1 MYNDRCKF
9 EVLQLGEAKKKL
21 EDGDQRG
28 FNAVLALCVYGI
40 VLFPNV
46 AKFIDVDAIRL
57 FVLGNPVPTLL
68 GDFFH
73 SVHHKNKNR
82 KGGLLNCC
90 APLFYKWFSSH
101 LPKSGAFIDVKDSL
115 SWSKRLM
122 GLRAEDISWWSDR
135 SLLRADII
143 HSLGTSQMYRW

>member
-1 MYNDRCKF
+1 MVASATYLGKSILEFNMCQKGGVSGF
-9 EVLQLGEAKKKL
+9 HLSFLLGEAKKKL

-46 AKFIDVDAIRL
+46 AKFVDMDAIRL

-73 SVHHKNKNR
+73 SVHHRNENR

-101 LPKSGAFIDVKDSL
+101 LPKSGAFVDVEDSL

-122 GLRAEDISWWSDR
+122 GLRAEDIS
-135 SLLRADII
+135 
-143 HSLGTSQMYRW
+143 